1 MCVPV
6 CACVCMLKSTKKY
19 YLNDNLLLLVCLL
32 SNVILCT
39 AMGAVMHKPFE
50 TKAPVACS
58 LSCSHSLALS
68 HSYSCMSVCIM
79 CVKHISVSV
88 SVRPSHKGARSQI
101 SKPKTKPLSRP
112 IWAKDCEASSRASS
126 SRWYLN
132 YLEQVAPKTIQFGR
146 ISRCCWCCSA
156 QSWPVY
162 LKSIA
167 HFAQLWTNAMQ
178 LNATKFAIELNR
190 A

>member
-6 CACVCMLKSTKKY
+6 CACLCMLKSTKKY

-50 TKAPVACS
+50 TKAPVACLPLLSFSHTLS
-58 LSCSHSLALS
+58 LSHSLHECMYYVRKAYFRFRFSSAKSQRRALTNF
-68 HSYSCMSVCIM
+68 
-79 CVKHISVSV
+79 
-88 SVRPSHKGARSQI
+88 
-101 SKPKTKPLSRP
+101 KPKTKPLSRP
-112 IWAKDCEASSRASS
+112 IWAKDCEASSYAASSS

-146 ISRCCWCCSA
+146 ISRDAPSA
-156 QSWPVY
+156 ASAAAARLSLGP
-162 LKSIA
+162 
-167 HFAQLWTNAMQ
+167 FT
-178 LNATKFAIELNR
+178 
-190 A
+190 